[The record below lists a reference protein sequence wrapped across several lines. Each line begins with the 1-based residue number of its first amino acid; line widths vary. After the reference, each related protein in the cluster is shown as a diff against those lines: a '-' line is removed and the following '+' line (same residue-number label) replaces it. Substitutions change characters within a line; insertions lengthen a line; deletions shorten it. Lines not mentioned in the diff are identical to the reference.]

1 MSRTLS
7 QPTMPTFLIEHR
19 WEERR
24 SEEAKSLV
32 SKIVDMAASEKLPS
46 GYPLLSAVRNKDDR
60 CAECVW
66 EAPSRS
72 ELENLVDSM
81 KPPTMHTLSEAQVV
95 YGLEKVPARVA

>member
-46 GYPLLSAVRNKDDR
+46 GYQLLSAVLNKDDR